1 VSWPVGTTEL
11 FDEGLAPDYV
21 APIVAFRTWRV
32 SSAGELYSVH
42 FPYRWTGFEAF
53 GASCRAGFNHDAPD
67 ARCSC
72 GVYALRAAE
81 EALAYATSSGASV
94 LGAVH
99 LWGRLVP
106 AERGFRAE
114 RAYPERLVIP
124 RALWDHR
131 GAPASSVDAAA
142 RSLSARYGVPC
153 RVVTS
158 HGQAAGALVS
168 PLAPDEHVAELAD
181 LPLGVVP
188 EHLACDRAL
197 APPRRRQ
204 PATGLSR
211 LLGGSALGR
220 LGLRRRRGGR

>member
-1 VSWPVGTTEL
+1 M
-11 FDEGLAPDYV
+11 
-21 APIVAFRTWRV
+21 

-42 FPYRWTGFEAF
+42 FPYRWAGFEAF

-67 ARCSC
+67 GRCSC

-131 GAPASSVDAAA
+131 GAPPTSVDAAA

-153 RVVTS
+153 RVVAT
-158 HGQAAGALVS
+158 HVHAAEALVS
-168 PLAPDEHVAELAD
+168 PLAAR
-181 LPLGVVP
+181 
-188 EHLACDRAL
+188 RA
-197 APPRRRQ
+197 RRRSCPTCRPASCRSTS
-204 PATGLSR
+204 PATGRSCCPGDGRRPRASPALR
-211 LLGGSALGR
+211 WRGLAGSASAGA
-220 LGLRRRRGGR
+220 GARR

>member
-1 VSWPVGTTEL
+1 
-11 FDEGLAPDYV
+11 
-21 APIVAFRTWRV
+21 
-32 SSAGELYSVH
+32 VH

-53 GASCRAGFNHDAPD
+53 GASCRAGFNHAAPD

-106 AERGFRAE
+106 AERGYRAA

-142 RSLSARYGVPC
+142 RSLAARYGVPC
-153 RVVTS
+153 RVVAS
-158 HGQAAGALVS
+158 HSHAAEALVS
-168 PLAPDEHVAELAD
+168 PLEPDEQLAD
-181 LPLGVVP
+181 PGELPLAVVP

-197 APPRRRQ
+197 TIPRRRQ
-204 PATGLSR
+204 QAGLSR
-211 LLGGSALGR
+211 LLGGSGLARLR
-220 LGLRRRRGGR
+220 LGWRRSRG